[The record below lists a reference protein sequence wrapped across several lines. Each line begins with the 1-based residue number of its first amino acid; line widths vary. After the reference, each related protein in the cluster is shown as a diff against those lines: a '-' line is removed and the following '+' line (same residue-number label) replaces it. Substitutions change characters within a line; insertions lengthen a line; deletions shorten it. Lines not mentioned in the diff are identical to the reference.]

1 MSVPTGEP
9 PVDRCSLSI
18 ETKASEEVRGLQVW
32 FPRVKSPGRAESVKT
47 PVRAAPVPG
56 RFRDD
61 LVSMM
66 WVRGQVEGVPSQ
78 PVARAE
84 SVWRCQRPRA
94 GQTELRGRRECAPIP
109 PWWLYVYLNPGE

>member
-56 RFRDD
+56 CFRDD
-61 LVSMM
+61 RVAMEP
-66 WVRGQVEGVPSQ
+66 VRGCGENLLSQLVAMARSVE
-78 PVARAE
+78 
-84 SVWRCQRPRA
+84 WCQD
-94 GQTELRGRRECAPIP
+94 
-109 PWWLYVYLNPGE
+109 